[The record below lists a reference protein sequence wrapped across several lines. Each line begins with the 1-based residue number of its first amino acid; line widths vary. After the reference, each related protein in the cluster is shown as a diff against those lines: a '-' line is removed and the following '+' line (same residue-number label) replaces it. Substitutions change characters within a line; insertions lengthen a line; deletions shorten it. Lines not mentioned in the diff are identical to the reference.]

1 MNQYD
6 PTNRGALFK
15 NDRKEKES
23 HPDYKGSIN
32 VDGVDYWLS
41 AWLKE
46 GQKGKFFSM
55 SIQPKEQAPAPKQ
68 DKAGQWKAGEQRS
81 APKRMTY
88 GGASDKSEGY
98 ADDGMESDIPF

>member
-1 MNQYD
+1 MTQYD
-6 PTNRGALFK
+6 NTNRGALFK
-15 NDRKEKES
+15 NDRKGKNS

-55 SIQPKEQAPAPKQ
+55 SIQPKEQATPAPK
-68 DKAGQWKAGEQRS
+68 DKAGQWKAA
-81 APKRMTY
+81 APKAPQRQER
-88 GGASDKSEGY
+88 DFE
-98 ADDGMESDIPF
+98 DDSVPF